1 MQVDTTNILFI
12 CGGAFDGIE
21 KIIGNRGTERSLG
34 FGAKVKEKDTRRTG
48 EILKDLQPEDL
59 LKFGLIPE
67 FVGRL
72 PVWASLED
80 LDEDSLVRILTE
92 PKNALIK
99 QYKKLFEMEN
109 VHLKFSDDALSS
121 IAKKT
126 MTYATGARGLRSV
139 IESILLDT
147 MFEIPTTKGV
157 TEVAI
162 SGEVVEG
169 KAEPLYIYE
178 DKKENKEKSVS

>member
-1 MQVDTTNILFI
+1 
-12 CGGAFDGIE
+12 
-21 KIIGNRGTERSLG
+21 
-34 FGAKVKEKDTRRTG
+34 
-48 EILKDLQPEDL
+48 
-59 LKFGLIPE
+59 
-67 FVGRL
+67 
-72 PVWASLED
+72 
-80 LDEDSLVRILTE
+80 
-92 PKNALIK
+92 
-99 QYKKLFEMEN
+99 MEN
-109 VHLKFSDDALSS
+109 VDLKFSDDALSS

-139 IESILLDT
+139 IESILLGT